1 MAFFVH
7 FQKIIFAIS
16 INDFLN
22 TELTQPEINLPIEVK
37 MMDILYISLIALF
50 FVSCLGFICILQRL

>member
-1 MAFFVH
+1 MAFVVH

-22 TELTQPEINLPIEVK
+22 TELTRPAINLPIEVK

-50 FVSCLGFICILQRL
+50 FVSCLGLIHILQRL